1 MLQVNVPAS
10 IPAGP
15 SEVYVAGANGKSN
28 VVSVAIE

>member
-15 SEVYVAGANGKSN
+15 TEVYVANGKSK
-28 VVSVAIE
+28 VSVAIE